1 MTADMKHR
9 IAIFSNGY
17 NGSITLKAIEGIKR
31 YAAVKDFDTHF
42 YIGFAASNEKPT
54 FNVGQFN
61 IYQLA
66 KLEEYDGLIVF
77 SGILNNPELAEKCCN
92 AAKEKG
98 LPVVSIGMPF
108 DGIPNVDINNEDGMR
123 DLVEHLI
130 TVHNVKRI
138 VYIGGT
144 KDHVDTIERYNVV
157 CEVMQKYG
165 LKLEDKDVYYGN
177 WVNETAIDITRRL
190 AKLIYFFL

>member
-1 MTADMKHR
+1 MKHR

-66 KLEEYDGLIVF
+66 KLEEYDG
-77 SGILNNPELAEKCCN
+77 
-92 AAKEKG
+92 
-98 LPVVSIGMPF
+98 
-108 DGIPNVDINNEDGMR
+108 R
-123 DLVEHLI
+123 
-130 TVHNVKRI
+130 R
-138 VYIGGT
+138 Y
-144 KDHVDTIERYNVV
+144 ERS
-157 CEVMQKYG
+157 
-165 LKLEDKDVYYGN
+165 
-177 WVNETAIDITRRL
+177 R
-190 AKLIYFFL
+190 

>member
-1 MTADMKHR
+1 MKNR

-31 YAAVKDFDTHF
+31 FAAVKDFDTHF

-77 SGILNNPELAEKCCN
+77 SGLLNNPALAEECCRQ
-92 AAKEKG
+92 A
-98 LPVVSIGMPF
+98 
-108 DGIPNVDINNEDGMR
+108 
-123 DLVEHLI
+123 
-130 TVHNVKRI
+130 
-138 VYIGGT
+138 
-144 KDHVDTIERYNVV
+144 
-157 CEVMQKYG
+157 
-165 LKLEDKDVYYGN
+165 
-177 WVNETAIDITRRL
+177 RRGE
-190 AKLIYFFL
+190 FP